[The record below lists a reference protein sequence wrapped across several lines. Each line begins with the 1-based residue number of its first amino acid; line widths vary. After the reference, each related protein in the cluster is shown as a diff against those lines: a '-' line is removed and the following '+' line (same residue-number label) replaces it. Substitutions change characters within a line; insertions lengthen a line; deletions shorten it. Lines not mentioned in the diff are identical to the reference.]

1 MRTEN
6 IYDAISGFDEEYVSA
21 SDNNDAIR
29 LSFRKNRAR
38 KIKMIG
44 TVCTCAVVVMVSGW
58 IGSQGWFGKK
68 PPVEQNPFVPQESTS
83 VSDDQTTG
91 QAQDQQTTVGE
102 QSTTEPAKETES
114 RISKREAQTQTTQT
128 DNPNRENPTT
138 KPSRTDVSSTTKPSQ
153 TNAPSTTKDK
163 EKPTASS
170 VEPTSVDATTVVD
183 KPQNVYK
190 DVSVD
195 YNTAKSYFGHSIVP
209 CNRSDFTGYSVLLV
223 SPNGNNNEQGT
234 KCLSLTYLFTKGSV
248 VLYDQGKT
256 GKITPTGNRQ
266 EYRGK
271 IFYVHTPEFN
281 GDNIR
286 IGYYPTGESGVAYQ
300 ANFNSGS
307 DVNEIMDLI
316 LSLEM

>member
-128 DNPNRENPTT
+128 DNPNREKLN
-138 KPSRTDVSSTTKPSQ
+138 SLSQ
-153 TNAPSTTKDK
+153 TIVSNHSFPRQ
-163 EKPTASS
+163 PTVFWKFLQS
-170 VEPTSVDATTVVD
+170 
-183 KPQNVYK
+183 
-190 DVSVD
+190 
-195 YNTAKSYFGHSIVP
+195 
-209 CNRSDFTGYSVLLV
+209 
-223 SPNGNNNEQGT
+223 
-234 KCLSLTYLFTKGSV
+234 CLSYS
-248 VLYDQGKT
+248 
-256 GKITPTGNRQ
+256 
-266 EYRGK
+266 
-271 IFYVHTPEFN
+271 
-281 GDNIR
+281 
-286 IGYYPTGESGVAYQ
+286 S
-300 ANFNSGS
+300 S
-307 DVNEIMDLI
+307 
-316 LSLEM
+316 